1 MILPLRTLA
10 FCTVGLLSFAICP
23 AASPDVGPFF
33 EPDQPFFESQVQ
45 VTTKE
50 AATQDYGNF
59 VVRGIVQPFPS
70 GAARVFDQEL
80 LRVAGVWRVPAGES
94 PISPDTMAQTS
105 YARPRRKAGAAHPLP
120 TGPLLLTTGAH
131 PGVALDLVALFTDPR
146 PAAREGD
153 SGRGPLP
160 ATIARF
166 EGIEVAGETAI
177 LNYRVGET
185 LVREWTQSPSIPAV
199 PDARPA
205 GIAAK
210 TADTEP
216 HPLQLFR
223 HFEVGAHSRPIFFA
237 IGAVP
242 GGLWNRQGV
251 HAAFVNTPAS
261 GLVRFAANS
270 DAISI
275 SVEHDELVATLAP
288 SATPQRFSFA
298 LSFSAASSPV
308 ADAGT
313 ASTDSQTIAPP
324 LLAVNATPALPARAH
339 SRRWPQTAS
348 SSVQLK
354 SLSQNGLILD
364 RIAVPE
370 TNPWSRRVRAA
381 DLAFLDDD
389 RAAVVTYD
397 GDVWIVAGFKNLGA
411 GLTWSRFASGL
422 NEPLAIA
429 APHGVIQVATKNGVV
444 RLHDRDTTGE
454 ADWYEN
460 FNDQVVQSRTSRSFP
475 LDMDLG
481 PDGSTYVTQGG
492 IVDQSGIKSG
502 GTGTIHTG
510 AVVKIS
516 PDGRTSHTFA
526 SAAREPFVTVHP
538 VTGVVTGT
546 DQQGHYIPTSVAYLI
561 RDGDT
566 FGFLQEHPEKL
577 TPPLVW
583 IPHEQDTS
591 SSSQVWIIGQGMG
604 PWNNRLLHLSYGT
617 GRMFL
622 IAPDLTAPV
631 PQGAAI
637 PLDLKTELPLLHARR
652 HPSGNAVYLAGF
664 QIWGTRA
671 TTTWGLGRLRVGPA
685 PISTAIG
692 AQSFTDGVILEF
704 ATPVDPASLSAKN
717 TIVRAWNYVRSH
729 EYGSGRYTLEGP
741 PGTNALGVGQIIAST
756 DRKSVFVQLPKLPKL
771 SQLELRHDFRSA
783 AGNPL
788 TGVVYLTVNE
798 PRPLDLASVGFPNVD
813 LTKNN
818 VVVTQQREELATSAL
833 GKALSESLGCVG
845 CHSADGSTEG
855 KVGPTWKGLYG
866 STRTFVVG
874 TTETADEL
882 YLRAKILDPMKKRV
896 TTGAA
901 EMPSYRGVVSESQ
914 LESLVLYIKSL
925 RRPLAGEAK
934 AAPTDGSAER

>member
-1 MILPLRTLA
+1 MIFQSRTLA
-10 FCTVGLLSFAICP
+10 FCTAALLSFAICP
-23 AASPDVGPFF
+23 AAPEVGPFF
-33 EPDQPFFESQVQ
+33 EPDQPFFQTQVQ
-45 VTTKE
+45 ISTE
-50 AATQDYGNF
+50 NAAAHDTGNF
-59 VVRGIVQPFPS
+59 VVRGIVVPFTS
-70 GAARVFDQEL
+70 GQALVFDQEL
-80 LRVAGVWRVPAGES
+80 LRVAGFWSIPAGE
-94 PISPDTMAQTS
+94 PPVTPETMAQTS

-120 TGPLLLTTGAH
+120 AGPLLLVTGSH
-131 PGVALDLVALFTDPR
+131 PGVALDLAALFTDPR
-146 PAAREGD
+146 PPARPND

-160 ATIARF
+160 AAVARF
-166 EGIEVAGETAI
+166 EGIEVAGKTAI
-177 LNYRVGET
+177 LNYHVGET
-185 LVREWTQSPSIPAV
+185 LVREWTQTKAASGARDVPAAGPSA
-199 PDARPA
+199 
-205 GIAAK
+205 
-210 TADTEP
+210 TATERENS
-216 HPLQLFR
+216 LQLFR
-223 HFEVGAHSRPIFFA
+223 HFEVAAHSRPILFA

-242 GGLWNRQGV
+242 HGV
-251 HAAFVNTPAS
+251 WKTQNGRAAFANTPAS
-261 GLVRFAANS
+261 GAVRFAANT
-270 DAISI
+270 DAISV
-275 SVEHDELVATLAP
+275 SVEHDELVVTLAP
-288 SATPQRFSFA
+288 SAARQRFSLA
-298 LSFSAASSPV
+298 LSFSAPAEPI
-308 ADAGT
+308 AHAGT
-313 ASTDSQTIAPP
+313 STPDSDTVEPPP
-324 LLAVNATPALPARAH
+324 LAVSATPAFPARAR

-348 SSVQLK
+348 SSVQLNR
-354 SLSQNGLILD
+354 LSQNGLILD

-397 GDVWIVAGFKNLGA
+397 GDVWIVNGFKNLDA
-411 GLTWSRFASGL
+411 GLLTWRRFASGL

-429 APHGVIQVATKNGVV
+429 APHGVIQVATKNGIV
-444 RLHDRDTTGE
+444 RLHDRDTNGE

-460 FNDQVVQSRTSRSFP
+460 FNDQVIQSRTSRSFP
-475 LDMDLG
+475 LDMDIA

-502 GTGTIHTG
+502 GAGTVQTG

-538 VTGVVTGT
+538 QTGVVTGT
-546 DQQGHYIPTSVAYLI
+546 DQQGHYIPSSVAYLI

-591 SSSQVWIIGQGMG
+591 SSSQVWIMGPGMG

-617 GRMFL
+617 GRMFV
-622 IAPDLTAPV
+622 ITPDLTAPV

-637 PLDLKTELPLLHARR
+637 PLELKTELPLLHARR
-652 HPSGNAVYLAGF
+652 HPSGNAVYLIGF

-671 TTTWGLGRLRVGPA
+671 TTTWGLGRLRVGPT
-685 PISTAIG
+685 PVSTAIG

-704 ATPVDPASLSAKN
+704 AAPVDPASLTAKN

-798 PRPLDLASVGFPNVD
+798 PRPLDLAAAGFPNVD
-813 LTKNN
+813 LTKNT
-818 VVVTQQREELATSAL
+818 VVITQQREEPATTAL
-833 GKALSESLGCVG
+833 GKSLAESLGCVG
-845 CHSADGSTEG
+845 CHSADGTTEG
-855 KVGPTWKGLYG
+855 KVGPTWRGLYG
-866 STRTFVVG
+866 ITRTFVDG
-874 TTETADEL
+874 TTETADEI

-914 LESLVLYIKSL
+914 LDSLVLYIKSL
-925 RRPLAGEAK
+925 RRSLPGEGK
-934 AAPTDGSAER
+934 GAPTDGSAER